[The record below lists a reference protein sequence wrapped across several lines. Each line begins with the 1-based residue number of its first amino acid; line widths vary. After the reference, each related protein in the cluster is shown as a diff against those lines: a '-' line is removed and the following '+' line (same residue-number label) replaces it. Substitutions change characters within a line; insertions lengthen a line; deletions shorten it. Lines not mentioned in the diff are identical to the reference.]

1 MLLQPVS
8 PSDKL
13 LLTDEEA
20 TPPRKLP
27 KGDDLENELKKVLE
41 RLSELQQLFYAD
53 GRRSL
58 LIVLQGRDASGKD
71 GVVRTVIGACNPA
84 GVRIINFKSPSLIEL
99 AHDYLWRVHAAV
111 PEKGMIGI
119 FNRSHYEDVLVVRV
133 RKLVTEATW
142 SKRYDQINQFERMLS
157 ENGVLIMKFFLHVS
171 RDEQKER
178 LVERVEDETKNWKFN
193 ANDLEDRKLWDD
205 YTPAYVDAL
214 TRCST
219 EWAPWYVVPAD
230 KNKARNYLIA
240 NRMVQ
245 ALEDLDLT
253 FPKPK
258 TDIRKYLEVLKQRS

>member
-13 LLTDEEA
+13 LLSDEDA
-20 TPPRKLP
+20 SPPKQLP
-27 KGDDLENELKKVLE
+27 KGNALEAEIDTVLE
-41 RLSELQQLFYAD
+41 RLGELQQVFYAD

-84 GVRIINFKSPSLIEL
+84 GVRIVSFKGPTAHEL
-99 AHDYLWRVHAAV
+99 AHDYLWRIHAAV
-111 PEKGMIGI
+111 PEKGMMGI

-133 RKLVTEATW
+133 RQLVSKEVW
-142 SKRYDQINQFERMLS
+142 SKRYDQINEFERMLS
-157 ENGVLIMKFFLHVS
+157 ENGVVILKFFLHVS
-171 RDEQKER
+171 RDEQTER

-193 ANDLEDRKLWDD
+193 ADDLEARKQWDE

-214 TRCST
+214 TKCST

-240 NRMVQ
+240 NRIVET
-245 ALEDLDLT
+245 LDGLDLGY
-253 FPKPK
+253 PKPK
-258 TDIRKYLEVLKQRS
+258 VDLRQYLDVLK

>member
-20 TPPRKLP
+20 TPPKDLP
-27 KGDDLENELKKVLE
+27 KGDELEQQLDKVLE
-41 RLSELQQLFYAD
+41 RLGELQQVFYAD
-53 GRRSL
+53 AHRSL

-84 GVRIINFKSPSLIEL
+84 GVRVVSFKAPSAIEL
-99 AHDYLWRVHAAV
+99 AHDYLWRIHSAV
-111 PEKGMIGI
+111 PEKGMMGI

-133 RKLVTEATW
+133 RKLVGEEVW
-142 SKRYDQINQFERMLS
+142 SKRYDQINEFERMLS
-157 ENGVLIMKFFLHVS
+157 ENGVVIMKFFLHVS
-171 RDEQKER
+171 RGEQTER
-178 LVERVEDETKNWKFN
+178 LVERVEDATKNWKFN
-193 ANDLEDRKLWDD
+193 ANDLEERKLWDD

-240 NRMVQ
+240 NRV
-245 ALEDLDLT
+245 AETLEGLDLSY
-253 FPKPK
+253 PKPK
-258 TDIRKYLEVLKQRS
+258 TDIRQYLEVLKQRS